1 MVVGV
6 LELRMV
12 VRGSRSLKEKRR
24 PLKGLKDR
32 LRHRFNISIAEVGRQ
47 DSHEMVELAV
57 AAVGNDRR
65 YVNGMLSSV
74 VKVASAAPGIEL
86 VDYSL
91 EFI

>member
-1 MVVGV
+1 MAVGV

-47 DSHEMVELAV
+47 DNHEMVELAV

-65 YVNGMLSSV
+65 YVNGLLSNV
-74 VKVASAAPGIEL
+74 VKAAAAAPGIEL
-86 VDYSL
+86 LDYSL